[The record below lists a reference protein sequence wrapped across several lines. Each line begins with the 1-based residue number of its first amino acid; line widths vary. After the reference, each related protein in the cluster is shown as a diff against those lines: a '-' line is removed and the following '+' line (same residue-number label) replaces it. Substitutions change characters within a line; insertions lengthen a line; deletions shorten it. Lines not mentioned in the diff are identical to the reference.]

1 MAVNENSDLLIKQY
15 IRRYIPELEES
26 IQTFIQGELQ
36 GIEASI
42 RSLTDGSVQTTDQAP
57 AKPKRGMVRF
67 STLPWNPLS
76 NNAEGL
82 VVYNGSA
89 WVAV

>member
-1 MAVNENSDLLIKQY
+1 
-15 IRRYIPELEES
+15 
-26 IQTFIQGELQ
+26 
-36 GIEASI
+36 
-42 RSLTDGSVQTTDQAP
+42 
-57 AKPKRGMVRF
+57 MVRF